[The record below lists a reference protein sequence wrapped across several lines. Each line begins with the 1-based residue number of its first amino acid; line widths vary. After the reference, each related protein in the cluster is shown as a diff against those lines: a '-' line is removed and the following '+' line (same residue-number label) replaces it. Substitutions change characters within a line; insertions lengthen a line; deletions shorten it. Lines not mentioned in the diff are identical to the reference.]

1 MDLSKRI
8 KRAAVA
14 FSIII
19 IVSVI
24 FLELAPAI
32 STSPGKGWV
41 ASTWFHIY
49 SPSGK
54 SHQNETLTSLS
65 LTGLTPTQVKKAYN
79 LPTTGGSGT
88 IALVDAFDCPTAQN
102 DFVTFSQQFG
112 LPTTN
117 FEKHKMRPNIAVD
130 AGWALE
136 ISLDVQWAHAIAP
149 NAKILLVEAVDAT
162 GNSLLD
168 AVSYAA
174 NRADVVA
181 VSMSWGADEFLG
193 QTSFDSYFTSNHG
206 VVFFASTGDSG
217 AGVIW
222 PSTSSNVIAV
232 GGTTLNLNPDGTV
245 ASETGW
251 SGSGGGISSY
261 VTEPQY
267 QISYGVSGTSSKR
280 SVPDVSYDSN
290 PATGFPVYDSTAY
303 NGQTGWFQVGGTSAA
318 SPQWAAIHSL
328 AISVSNNNL
337 YQDAKWN
344 APGYFRDITSG
355 SNGAYSATS
364 GYDLVTG
371 LGSPITWNFT
381 TGIGSDFA
389 VSTSPSSLTLQN
401 GSLGNANVTVT
412 SLKGFS
418 GKVSL
423 SVSSPSGWATSL
435 SSSSVNVPLG
445 ASNQSVLSV
454 TSPSSAKAGTYN
466 VTISASSGLLIHN
479 ITLPVIITTPSNPTI
494 TGFTVV
500 SGGSGYTTPAIIL
513 TGGGGVG
520 ATATARVSNGV
531 ILGLVLT
538 NPGSGYSSAPSVIIR
553 DPSPRAIGAVASAIL
568 TS

>member
-1 MDLSKRI
+1 MQRYPVFILFILIVAVMFVELSP
-8 KRAAVA
+8 
-14 FSIII
+14 
-19 IVSVI
+19 VS
-24 FLELAPAI
+24 
-32 STSPGKGWV
+32 STTPEDGWS
-41 ASTWFHIY
+41 ASTWFHLY
-49 SPSGK
+49 SPSGN
-54 SHQNETLTSLS
+54 SLQGTDLTSL
-65 LTGLTPTQVKKAYN
+65 TPMGLTPTQVKKAYN

-88 IALVDAFDCPTAQN
+88 IALIDAYDCPTVQN

-117 FEKHKMRPNIAVD
+117 FEKHMLKPNTAVD

-149 NAKILLVEAVDAT
+149 NATILLVEAQTASFTD
-162 GNSLLD
+162 LL
-168 AVSYAA
+168 AAISYAA

-181 VSMSWGADEFLG
+181 VSMSWGGSEFSG
-193 QTSFDSYFTSNHG
+193 QSAINAYFSSNH
-206 VVFFASTGDSG
+206 VVFFASTGDAG

-222 PSTSSNVIAV
+222 PSTSSKVVAV
-232 GGTTLNLNPDGTV
+232 GGTTLALNSDGTV

-261 VTEPQY
+261 ETEPQY
-267 QISYGVSGTSSKR
+267 QTSYGIIGTGNKR

-290 PATGFPVYDSTAY
+290 PATGFPVYDTTAY
-303 NGQTGWFQVGGTSAA
+303 SGQTGWFQVGGTSAA

-328 AISVSNNNL
+328 ALSVSNNNL

-344 APGYFRDITSG
+344 TPWYFRDITAG
-355 SNGAYSATS
+355 SNGAFSATS

-371 LGSPITWNFT
+371 LGSPITSNFT
-381 TGIGSDFA
+381 VGFGSDF
-389 VSTSPSSLTLQN
+389 SFSSSPSSITMQN
-401 GSLGNANVTVT
+401 GTLGNANITVI

-423 SVSSPSGWATSL
+423 SLSKPSGWVGSLSL
-435 SSSSVNVPLG
+435 SSVGVPQG
-445 ASNQSVLSV
+445 GSNQSVLSV
-454 TSPSSAKAGTYN
+454 TSPSSAKVGNYN
-466 VTISASSGLLIHN
+466 VTISASSSSLIHN
-479 ITLPVIITTPSNPTI
+479 FTLPIIITTPSTPTI
-494 TGFTVV
+494 AGFTVV

-553 DPSPRAIGAVASAIL
+553 DPSPRAKGASAIV
-568 TS
+568 TISVT